1 LLEKDMEQVSFRVNV
16 TVGGGE
22 PKMVLLVS
30 GIHIKVKSKPTSDE
44 GYAISVETVG
54 IQGD

>member
-1 LLEKDMEQVSFRVNV
+1 LLEKDMEQVSFRVNM
-16 TVGGGE
+16 TVGGVE
-22 PKMVLLVS
+22 PKMVVLVS